1 MAIRLL
7 EKDYAAIQAEIKER
21 QKLYM
26 ERRQIYMDYV
36 IQDHQDEMAKFNLQR
51 QKSSSSVHDVDSK
64 FLRCYSAKVL
74 FPYKLLMIKCKYGSL
89 KAFSLVL
96 FYSKVDFSLQK
107 LSQKSKYN
115 VSIVSKFFWVTF

>member
-74 FPYKLLMIKCKYGSL
+74 FSYKLLMIKCKYDSL
-89 KAFSLVL
+89 KAFSVVL
-96 FYSKVDFSLQK
+96 FYSR
-107 LSQKSKYN
+107 
-115 VSIVSKFFWVTF
+115 FFPPETIPRF